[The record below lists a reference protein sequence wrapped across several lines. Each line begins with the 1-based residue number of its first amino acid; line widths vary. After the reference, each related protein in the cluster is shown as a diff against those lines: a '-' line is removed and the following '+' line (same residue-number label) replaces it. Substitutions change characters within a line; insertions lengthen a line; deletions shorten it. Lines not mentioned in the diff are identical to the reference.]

1 MKEDGMSDRGARRI
15 VLALAVAA
23 LNIACGHPEQRVV
36 DQYFN
41 AVNQGDT
48 QTLASFA
55 AVKFDKKVD
64 QWKIAGASAEQRT
77 PVQLPNLVAK
87 VTELELA
94 LADNK
99 KAYNAYFLEHPKEVD
114 QVRDLLKKEGAKI
127 PPNLQPHAT
136 EWEKFTQKEKELKK
150 TLAEAKDTVERE
162 KHSMTLSLGNLED
175 LETLTGELVTKDLDL
190 VLTIGGTPKNYTMAL
205 RKYDAKGAAGAA
217 RVVSRWV
224 VHSLLE
230 KA

>member
-1 MKEDGMSDRGARRI
+1 MSDRGARRI

-23 LNIACGHPEQRVV
+23 LSIACGHPEQRVV

-77 PVQLPNLVAK
+77 PVQLSNLVAK

-114 QVRDLLKKEGAKI
+114 QVRSRKRA
-127 PPNLQPHAT
+127 
-136 EWEKFTQKEKELKK
+136 
-150 TLAEAKDTVERE
+150 RR
-162 KHSMTLSLGNLED
+162 SLP
-175 LETLTGELVTKDLDL
+175 TSSP
-190 VLTIGGTPKNYTMAL
+190 TPRSGRSSRRRRRSSRRPLPMP
-205 RKYDAKGAAGAA
+205 RKPWNA
-217 RVVSRWV
+217 RST
-224 VHSLLE
+224 
-230 KA
+230 A